1 MITEAHWK
9 NIEAANR
16 QLASRFEKLK
26 KARTNSNKHG
36 IKMAEMDYFQALQHL
51 YTTVED
57 RSREANTLKV
67 RLIRGI

>member
-57 RSREANTLKV
+57 AVAKQTH
-67 RLIRGI
+67 